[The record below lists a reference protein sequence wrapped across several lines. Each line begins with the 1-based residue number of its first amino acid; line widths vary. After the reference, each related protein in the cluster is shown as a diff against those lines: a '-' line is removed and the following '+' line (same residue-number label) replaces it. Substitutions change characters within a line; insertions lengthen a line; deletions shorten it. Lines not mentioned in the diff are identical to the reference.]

1 MARLDL
7 LPVGDDTDQWPVWST
22 TARLVV
28 RDPATLGEARRI
40 VDGVLAAVDS
50 ACSRFSPSELARAH
64 GTTTISPL
72 LAELVGAALTA
83 AELTGGDVDPT
94 LGLALADLGYDR
106 DIDLLT
112 GGHMPIVVRRKPS
125 WRQIRLRG
133 RELTLPDGVRLDLG
147 ATAKAFAADRC
158 AVLVEKHCGTDV
170 LVALGGDIATAGDGE
185 WAVLVSDGPDQPRC
199 TVTLHGGAALAT
211 SSTISRTWR
220 RDGILLHHILDPRTC
235 LPARPVWRTVS
246 VAAPSCVTANTWSTA
261 AIVRCDQAPG
271 MLRELGLAARFVAR
285 DGTVSHVGGW
295 PE

>member
-28 RDPATLGEARRI
+28 RDPAALADARRI
-40 VDGVLAAVDS
+40 VDGVLAAVDA
-50 ACSRFSPSELARAH
+50 ACSRFSPSELTRAH

-94 LGLALADLGYDR
+94 LGVALADLGYDR

-112 GGHMPIVVRRKPS
+112 GDDLPIVVRRGQN
-125 WRQIRLRG
+125 WRQVRLRG
-133 RELTLPDGVRLDLG
+133 RELTLPDGMRLDLG

-158 AVLVEKHCGTDV
+158 ARLVGRCCGTDV
-170 LVALGGDIATAGDGE
+170 LVALGGDIATAGDGD

-199 TVTLHGGAALAT
+199 TVTLKGGTALAT

-220 RDGILLHHILDPRTC
+220 RDGVLLHHILDPRTC
-235 LPARPVWRTVS
+235 LPARGVWRTVS
-246 VAAPSCVTANTWSTA
+246 VAAPSCVTANTWTTA
-261 AIVRCDQAPG
+261 AIVRGDQAPG
-271 MLRELGLAARFVAR
+271 MLRELGFAARLVAR
-285 DGTVSHVGGW
+285 DGGVSHVGGW